1 MTSIDL
7 DLLRDERQRLAQEV
21 DRLTW
26 LRRLVTARR
35 DLEVARLT
43 GAGAGLWGA
52 DGISPAVRRSLD
64 DEVTPRCPELLTQL
78 SQSVRTLTVA
88 VDGARRDL
96 DATTDELVRRYT
108 ARPQLCLTLTSLTV
122 TGLADPLLVD
132 TAG

>member
-1 MTSIDL
+1 VEHLTSIDL
-7 DLLRDERQRLAQEV
+7 DRLREERQRLAREC

-52 DGISPAVRRSLD
+52 EGISPAVRRSLD
-64 DEVTPRCPELLTQL
+64 DEVTARCPELLTQL
-78 SQSVRTLTVA
+78 SQSVRTLSVA
-88 VDGARRDL
+88 VDGAQRDL
-96 DATTDELVRRYT
+96 DAATGELVRRYT
-108 ARPQLCLTLTSLTV
+108 ASPRLCLSVATHPV
-122 TGLADPLLVD
+122 LVE